1 MLVPFRGCIPA
12 LSHGSHQS
20 ITTGP
25 LSLLAPTSQIY
36 STVQATKC
44 HCLECARLL
53 PQRASWQRWA
63 SPPSLQQMCSCQ
75 FWPQICWASLPPGP
89 AEGMTYV
96 IVGGACQKAALPHC
110 PPSILSH
117 YLLSSLL
124 REGGCGPFCQGPSVL
139 EVREKVENIFLQ
151 HSQPDHSCE
160 PYSTLYNVPVY

>member
-1 MLVPFRGCIPA
+1 MLEPFRGCIPA

-36 STVQATKC
+36 STVQAIKY
-44 HCLECARLL
+44 HCLEHARLL

-75 FWPQICWASLPPGP
+75 FWPQICWASLPLGP
-89 AEGMTYV
+89 AEGVTYV
-96 IVGGACQKAALPHC
+96 IVGGACQKAASLQPLHRLPH
-110 PPSILSH
+110 
-117 YLLSSLL
+117 LLSSLL

-139 EVREKVENIFLQ
+139 EVRDKVGNIFLQ

-160 PYSTLYNVPVY
+160 PYSTLYHEPVY